1 MIFQITLILSGNLS
15 FLNWLTMV
23 PAILCLDD
31 GFLINNLPTIL
42 QKVMLGTPSTQSY
55 IQSFTTGATSLGQ
68 ESIMRTLVSI
78 TFFLLMAK
86 LNIPVV
92 RNLLAK
98 RQIMNGSFD
107 RLRLAG
113 TYGAFGVVSEQREEL
128 IFESANDVKGPW
140 KEYHFKVKP
149 GDIYRKPRWISPYH
163 YRLDWQIW
171 IAAVSGRIE
180 RSPWLIKLLVK
191 LLNREKDV
199 VDLLEKDPWANETSG
214 PKYIRIE
221 KYQYKYYD
229 HKRDANDD
237 TRQEGMKPF
246 WKRERIGKYF
256 PRQGVLTKDIL
267 EDIVNAS

>member
-1 MIFQITLILSGNLS
+1 
-15 FLNWLTMV
+15 
-23 PAILCLDD
+23 
-31 GFLINNLPTIL
+31 
-42 QKVMLGTPSTQSY
+42 MLGTPSTQSY

-78 TFFLLMAK
+78 AFFLTMAK

-149 GDIYRKPRWISPYH
+149 GDIYRKPCGYP
-163 YRLDWQIW
+163 
-171 IAAVSGRIE
+171 
-180 RSPWLIKLLVK
+180 
-191 LLNREKDV
+191 
-199 VDLLEKDPWANETSG
+199 
-214 PKYIRIE
+214 
-221 KYQYKYYD
+221 
-229 HKRDANDD
+229 
-237 TRQEGMKPF
+237 
-246 WKRERIGKYF
+246 
-256 PRQGVLTKDIL
+256 LTIID
-267 EDIVNAS
+267 